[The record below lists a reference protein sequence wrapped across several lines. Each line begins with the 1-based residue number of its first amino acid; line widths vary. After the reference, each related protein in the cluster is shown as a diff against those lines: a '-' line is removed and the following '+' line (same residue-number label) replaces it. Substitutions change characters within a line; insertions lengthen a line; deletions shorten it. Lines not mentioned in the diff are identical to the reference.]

1 MSSSNIGQLPS
12 HTDTSIKE
20 FMSNHPET
28 ITMETEAPVSYKPM
42 FCETHVSQNSGGN
55 DFQNLHDLACFI
67 ERDTQRDMAKRYA
80 LPRV

>member
-1 MSSSNIGQLPS
+1 
-12 HTDTSIKE
+12 
-20 FMSNHPET
+20 MSNHPET

-42 FCETHVSQNSGGN
+42 SEVSQNSGGN

-80 LPRV
+80 LLRV

>member
-1 MSSSNIGQLPS
+1 MVDQTSQAQNLSISEAWSLSIQMSSSKIGQLPS

-42 FCETHVSQNSGGN
+42 SEVSQG
-55 DFQNLHDLACFI
+55 
-67 ERDTQRDMAKRYA
+67 
-80 LPRV
+80 